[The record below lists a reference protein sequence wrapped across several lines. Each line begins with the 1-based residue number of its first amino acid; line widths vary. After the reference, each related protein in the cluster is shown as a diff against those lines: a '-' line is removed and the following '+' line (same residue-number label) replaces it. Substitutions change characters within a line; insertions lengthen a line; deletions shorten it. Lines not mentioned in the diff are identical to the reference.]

1 MQGSKNA
8 ILILFCLLLVGKSMV
23 NAYMTVYYHFDKE
36 SFTQNYCENLD
47 KPELKC
53 HGSCKM
59 DKMADANESEKR
71 PDAVLELDISS
82 FVFTYEEPSELVS
95 DLLLGLDKRIEICYL
110 NTYSSTEINDVFH
123 PPQA

>member
-1 MQGSKNA
+1 
-8 ILILFCLLLVGKSMV
+8 
-23 NAYMTVYYHFDKE
+23 
-36 SFTQNYCENLD
+36 
-47 KPELKC
+47 
-53 HGSCKM
+53 M
-59 DKMADANESEKR
+59 DKMADANESEKQ
-71 PDAVLELDISS
+71 PDAVLKLDISS